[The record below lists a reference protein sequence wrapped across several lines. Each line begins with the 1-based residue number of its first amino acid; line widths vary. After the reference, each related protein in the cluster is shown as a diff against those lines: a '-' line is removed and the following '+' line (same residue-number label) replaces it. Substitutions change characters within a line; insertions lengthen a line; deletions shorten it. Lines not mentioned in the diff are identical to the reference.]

1 MGLINI
7 HDKYLFE
14 LAARDINPTQFIQQ
28 LLDQHFE
35 PWKYLEYE
43 NEMIERALERLEPT
57 DEDLEIVKKYLSY
70 ELLRDFKK
78 RMRLRYDRSLP
89 MFSLEYY
96 MKRLSI
102 AIVER
107 NFKQDIIEKYYSELI
122 YEIRKKD
129 PDFNLRT
136 YMDNMLRLRYL
147 PTSQRKVIAKI
158 EEVTAKSDPEFN
170 KLKKKVD
177 AKKAKQQRNR

>member
-1 MGLINI
+1 MN
-7 HDKYLFE
+7 
-14 LAARDINPTQFIQQ
+14 
-28 LLDQHFE
+28 
-35 PWKYLEYE
+35 
-43 NEMIERALERLEPT
+43 
-57 DEDLEIVKKYLSY
+57 
-70 ELLRDFKK
+70 
-78 RMRLRYDRSLP
+78 LRYDRSLP

-122 YEIRKKD
+122 HEIRKKD

-170 KLKKKVD
+170 KLKKKVN
-177 AKKAKQQRNR
+177 AKKAKQRR

>member
-1 MGLINI
+1 MGLVSIK
-7 HDKYLFE
+7 DDYLYE
-14 LAARDINPTQFIQQ
+14 LASRDINPTQFIQQ

-35 PWKYLEYE
+35 PWKHLEYE

-57 DEDLEIVKKYLSY
+57 DEELEIIRKYLSY
-70 ELLRDFKK
+70 EILYDFKK
-78 RMRLRYDRSLP
+78 RMRMRYEHSLP

-107 NFKQDIIEKYYSELI
+107 NFKQDIIEKYYAELI
-122 YEIRKKD
+122 YEITKKN

-147 PTSQRKVIAKI
+147 PTSQRKVISKI
-158 EEVTAKSDPEFN
+158 EEIETKADPEFN
-170 KLKKKVD
+170 KLRKRV
-177 AKKAKQQRNR
+177 ANKKAKQKKW

>member
-1 MGLINI
+1 MGLVNI

-35 PWKYLEYE
+35 PWKYVEYE
-43 NEMIERALERLEPT
+43 NDMIERALERLEPT
-57 DEDLEIVKKYLSY
+57 DEELEIVKKYLSY

-170 KLKKKVD
+170 KLKKKVA
-177 AKKAKQQRNR
+177 AKKAKQRR